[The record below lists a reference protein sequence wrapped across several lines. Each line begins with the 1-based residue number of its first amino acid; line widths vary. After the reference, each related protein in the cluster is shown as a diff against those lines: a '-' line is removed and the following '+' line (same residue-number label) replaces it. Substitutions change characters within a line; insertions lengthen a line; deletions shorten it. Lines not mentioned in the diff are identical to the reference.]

1 MSISPNQSDFGRS
14 ESGRAKL
21 QPAQPSPAPS
31 DDGRRYEVGFK
42 PAAGA
47 TQIPAATPSEI
58 DDAREPEPYSGIYA
72 HDEATRNLW
81 GVRLVRAA
89 ALLVIGYES
98 IDSLNYFSVEHGLAD
113 ALAFIH
119 LFKVAAGLLVLAMSF
134 TEWMHRHWRATAFA
148 GSSTVIASTALIC
161 FYRGIAEPLFIGTFL
176 FLIGTGT
183 LMPWRL
189 HWQLALSA
197 FGLATLAVVTLALP
211 HSDPVDFYY
220 WLALGTVTGLA
231 CAATVLGQGY
241 REAMVEQV
249 RALRTGHEALL
260 AEMTLRTAA
269 QHKAR
274 ESEQA
279 LRTIFDVA
287 ADMIAVNRIS
297 DGAYLDANRAFFDSG
312 FTLDEMQQRAEQGVS
327 IWIDP
332 AQRGDFWR
340 QIRDCGHVRNM
351 ETMLRRKDG
360 GTSYNLIAA
369 VAVELRGEPC
379 VVTFIRNINE
389 LKEAERKL
397 RESEQSLRRIFD
409 ASLDAI
415 SVARASDGRYV
426 DVNREFLARWPGRA
440 DIIGSTDLD
449 LGVWVHPQ
457 QRAELLRR
465 LDEAGE
471 VRNMEVE
478 FYAEDG
484 RVESHLL
491 SAARVTLRGEPCIV
505 AFTRNISDLKQ
516 AERKVR
522 ESEAT
527 LRRVFDAIPDAV
539 IIARMKDAA
548 FIDAN
553 NAVEALGLTRDEA
566 LNGQFLANQ
575 LFPSGDARREFAARI
590 RADGVFRNQ
599 ETEVRRRDGTTFP
612 ALVSST
618 LVTLN
623 DEPCA
628 VVVVRD
634 ISEIKATDIRLRESE
649 ATLRKIFDACPD
661 TISINRMSD
670 GTYLNVSREF
680 ALTGHD
686 SKEVIGKPPTAIGLW
701 TDREQLREYM
711 RRLRSR
717 GIVRSM
723 EVTMIRKDGRPI
735 PCLISAAVIELSGEQ
750 CNVSFTRDIS
760 ALKQTQHELIEA
772 REAALTASRA
782 KSEFLSSMSHEIRT
796 PLNSIL
802 GMADLLTETE
812 VTAEQRHLVNTMVT
826 NGNALLQIINDVL
839 DLARIESGRMTLERA
854 EFDLRELIE
863 KTLETLAVRSDEK
876 GIALT
881 ARIDPDVPT
890 ALIGDQFRLRQVL
903 INLIGN
909 AVKFTQHGEVSVT
922 VERDAASTRAGA
934 LLFAVRDTGIGVAP
948 EKLEA
953 IFSPFTQADSSTTRK
968 YGGSGLGLSIVQRLV
983 TLMGG
988 EVSAQSELR
997 KGSTFSFTAKFDV
1010 QSGPRLAAPPS
1021 VSHAANGKVSPQIE
1035 RIDTR
1040 PLKILL
1046 ADDSPD
1052 NRALIRA
1059 YLKKTPYQLD
1069 EVEDG
1074 REAVSKFQEKP
1085 YDLVLMD
1092 IQMPVMD
1099 GYEAVKS
1106 IRRMESTQHATRT
1119 PIIALTA
1126 SAFEEAIIKARR
1138 AGCDAHVAKPVK
1150 KATLLK
1156 AILDATQAAPPA
1168 SATSNG
1174 HSNGAKNGSVV
1185 VHLDPALSDLV
1196 PGFLARK
1203 ANDARAVLSA
1213 IDGADFDAVAEI
1225 AHKLKGE
1232 GGSYGLDSISEFGR
1246 ALENA
1251 IKTRDAVEVR
1261 KVGRELEFYLA
1272 SLEVAYDSAD

>member
-1 MSISPNQSDFGRS
+1 
-14 ESGRAKL
+14 
-21 QPAQPSPAPS
+21 
-31 DDGRRYEVGFK
+31 VGFK
-42 PAAGA
+42 PVAGA

-72 HDEATRNLW
+72 NDETTRSLW
-81 GVRLVRAA
+81 AVRLLRAG
-89 ALLVIGYES
+89 ALLIIGYQS
-98 IDSLNYFSVEHGLAD
+98 IDALNYFSVEHGLAD
-113 ALAFIH
+113 ARGFIH
-119 LFKVAAGLLVLAMSF
+119 LFNVAVGLLLLAMSF
-134 TEWMHRHWRATAFA
+134 TAWMRRHWRAGAFA
-148 GSSTVIASTALIC
+148 ASSTVIASTALIC
-161 FYRGIAEPLFIGTFL
+161 FYRGITEPLFIATFL
-176 FLIGTGT
+176 FLIGAGT
-183 LMPWRL
+183 LVPWKL

-211 HSDPVDFYY
+211 HSHPVDFYY

-231 CAATVLGQGY
+231 CAATGLGQGY
-241 REAMVEQV
+241 REAMAKQV
-249 RALRTGHEALL
+249 RALRMGHEALH
-260 AEMTLRTAA
+260 AEMTLRAVA
-269 QHKAR
+269 QQKVK

-287 ADMIAVNRIS
+287 ADMIAVNRSS

-312 FTLDEMQQRAEQGVS
+312 FTLEEMQQRAEQGVS

-340 QIRDCGHVRNM
+340 QIRDCGRVHNM
-351 ETMLRRKDG
+351 EAALRRKDG
-360 GTSYNLIAA
+360 GTSYNLVSA

-389 LKEAERKL
+389 LKEAERKVRESEATMRRVFDAIPDAVIIARMKDAAFIDANSAVEALGLTRDEALSGQFLANQLFPSGDARREFAARLRADGVFRNQETDVRRRDGTNFPALVSSTLVTLNDEPCAVVVVRDISAIKATDNRL
-397 RESEQSLRRIFD
+397 RESEATLRKIFD

-415 SVARASDGRYV
+415 SVARASDGRFV
-426 DVNREFLARWPGRA
+426 DVNREFLALWPGRA

-449 LGVWVHPQ
+449 LDIWVHPQ
-457 QRAELLRR
+457 QRAELARR

-478 FYAEDG
+478 FYTEG
-484 RVESHLL
+484 RRVESHLL

-516 AERKVR
+516 AARDL
-522 ESEAT
+522 EA
-527 LRRVFDAIPDAV
+527 
-539 IIARMKDAA
+539 
-548 FIDAN
+548 
-553 NAVEALGLTRDEA
+553 
-566 LNGQFLANQ
+566 
-575 LFPSGDARREFAARI
+575 
-590 RADGVFRNQ
+590 
-599 ETEVRRRDGTTFP
+599 
-612 ALVSST
+612 
-618 LVTLN
+618 
-623 DEPCA
+623 
-628 VVVVRD
+628 
-634 ISEIKATDIRLRESE
+634 
-649 ATLRKIFDACPD
+649 
-661 TISINRMSD
+661 
-670 GTYLNVSREF
+670 
-680 ALTGHD
+680 
-686 SKEVIGKPPTAIGLW
+686 
-701 TDREQLREYM
+701 
-711 RRLRSR
+711 
-717 GIVRSM
+717 
-723 EVTMIRKDGRPI
+723 
-735 PCLISAAVIELSGEQ
+735 
-750 CNVSFTRDIS
+750 
-760 ALKQTQHELIEA
+760 A
-772 REAALTASRA
+772 REAALAASRA

-953 IFSPFTQADSSTTRK
+953 IFSPFSQADSSTTRK

-988 EVSAQSELR
+988 EVSAKSELR

-1106 IRRMESTQHATRT
+1106 IRSMESTQHATRT

-1232 GGSYGLDSISEFGR
+1232 GGSYGLDRISEFGR

-1251 IKTRDAVEVR
+1251 IKTRDAAEVR

-1272 SLEVAYDSAD
+1272 SLDVVYDSAD